1 MSEYHSFSLTQ
12 HLPNKN
18 TIKSNTNTNNA
29 LNNTGKPLQLQN
41 PQQHDFHQHDFN
53 QKNDHHQPELI
64 SLNDP
69 NATPMALTS
78 DHKQNHEIDWSNHH
92 HTSTFQSLDSILN
105 NVPNFNHSRH
115 HTAPAAAN
123 DFHPLFDFL
132 PFSDPS
138 THGLIMP
145 SNQQQQSHSN
155 PEESN
160 DIHHTIPDFN
170 DQHDLF
176 SFNHN
181 DNNDDGSRSIIPY
194 FDGIDDHYSQPK
206 DNSLMSSNSHLLLH
220 DPQHSHLT
228 AAFSPATTASPSP
241 TTTASSSSPAY
252 RISSL
257 SIVQQQQPNQPQQQP
272 HQQQQQTQHIQTPS
286 LLGNAKQSNAT
297 EDIANKPAFLE
308 FQSPAPSR
316 ISSSVSSRMMQ
327 GMVNAVKMKPAI
339 QAYLHADDP
348 IEAGERT
355 VIIMTSK
362 VAQKSYGTEKRFLCP
377 PPTAILVG
385 SSWWTPPSVASQQSE
400 EHQQDALFCDKD
412 NVIRAPPS
420 LTICISGET
429 SGQQSGRIEWYA
441 LSGTMVGQTG
451 GTLSNAKAQSTAPAN
466 KGSKNAS
473 TAAAAVALTA
483 DNSASGESKSN
494 ANDDWYRNSRKETLA
509 GGRCVLKR
517 LYINDADEK
526 RKKVECLIKVQLA
539 NGLMLGT
546 LSSRGIKVIS
556 KPSKKRQ
563 SVKNIELCIY
573 HGTTVSLFNRIRSQ
587 TVSTKYLGVSST
599 SGESSL
605 FDYPGRLQNQK
616 TPQANTDTCF
626 VARTSSWDPFVI
638 WIVDPTQ
645 SATADESTSAS
656 RADEYIGCP
665 SLVPTIPYPNPP
677 TIALKNKTN
686 QPLAIRY
693 NQHVVLQCL
702 TTGLV
707 SPVMIVRKVDKAS
720 MVVGGARCPEEFDPS
735 FSGGGEY
742 GDEVLGD
749 PVSQL
754 HKIALQI
761 VQHENVIQHQ
771 AQQAEA
777 TYQNNYSHT
786 NSAYQ
791 NHFNISPA
799 KHLQQQQQLQPQD
812 ANSMMPQMTKGPV
825 TYLACLNDLV
835 GTHKTTDKRSPI
847 KGIHFN
853 INPAA
858 AAAAAECYNFT
869 ASALSATLNSNMTP
883 NNRKRRVSMM
893 DDQSNYGMMSSPQM
907 QQMYNNSLGDF
918 DGSSSNVR
926 RRVSS
931 LNDAH
936 KLPNANPSAHHN
948 MLLQRSH
955 SISTPSA
962 AYQDKSAT
970 ANRKSSIAANS
981 GQALAEFGAYWSEDV
996 TDAAVWTIVGTECA
1010 RYTFWTPPHLDE
1022 NKQQEK
1028 QITAPLSTP
1037 FPCLTHFVISNDHY
1051 MDPNKRNQPQQLHHQ
1066 GHSDDD
1072 YNLSTMMTVSGENFT
1087 RDLQIWFGDI
1097 KAPFTEYR
1105 SREML
1110 VCRLPPRE
1118 ELMQSVGLNR
1128 VHDVLANEQHADD
1141 DDDQR
1146 KPRMPYSIRILL
1158 VRGDGVVY
1166 KTSRSYSFC

>member
-1 MSEYHSFSLTQ
+1 MLT
-12 HLPNKN
+12 HP
-18 TIKSNTNTNNA
+18 SGEEMNNA
-29 LNNTGKPLQLQN
+29 TG
-41 PQQHDFHQHDFN
+41 
-53 QKNDHHQPELI
+53 
-64 SLNDP
+64 
-69 NATPMALTS
+69 
-78 DHKQNHEIDWSNHH
+78 
-92 HTSTFQSLDSILN
+92 
-105 NVPNFNHSRH
+105 
-115 HTAPAAAN
+115 
-123 DFHPLFDFL
+123 
-132 PFSDPS
+132 
-138 THGLIMP
+138 
-145 SNQQQQSHSN
+145 
-155 PEESN
+155 
-160 DIHHTIPDFN
+160 
-170 DQHDLF
+170 
-176 SFNHN
+176 
-181 DNNDDGSRSIIPY
+181 
-194 FDGIDDHYSQPK
+194 
-206 DNSLMSSNSHLLLH
+206 
-220 DPQHSHLT
+220 
-228 AAFSPATTASPSP
+228 
-241 TTTASSSSPAY
+241 
-252 RISSL
+252 
-257 SIVQQQQPNQPQQQP
+257 
-272 HQQQQQTQHIQTPS
+272 
-286 LLGNAKQSNAT
+286 
-297 EDIANKPAFLE
+297 FLE
-308 FQSPAPSR
+308 FQSPPTSR
-316 ISSSVSSRMMQ
+316 INAPASSRTIQ
-327 GMVNAVKMKPAI
+327 VTANAVKMKPAI

-385 SSWWTPPSVASQQSE
+385 SSWWTPPSDQESIKEGTS
-400 EHQQDALFCDKD
+400 FRDKD
-412 NVIRAPPS
+412 NITRAPPS
-420 LTICISGET
+420 LSIGISSEA
-429 SGQQSGRIEWYA
+429 SAQQSGRIEWYCSSDN
-441 LSGTMVGQTG
+441 LVGQTG
-451 GTLSNAKAQSTAPAN
+451 GSNSKLSIQSPGTKHKDTTIVSISNEN
-466 KGSKNAS
+466 K
-473 TAAAAVALTA
+473 
-483 DNSASGESKSN
+483 SAS
-494 ANDDWYRNSRKETLA
+494 DDWYRNNKNETLA

-599 SGESSL
+599 SGESTI

-616 TPQANTDTCF
+616 NLPNNSDTCF

-638 WIVDPTQ
+638 WAID
-645 SATADESTSAS
+645 ATRNISPQENNSSC
-656 RADEYIGCP
+656 RIDEYIGCP
-665 SLVPTIPYPNPP
+665 SLTPTISYPNPP
-677 TIALKNKTN
+677 TIALKNRTN

-720 MVVGGARCPEEFDPS
+720 TVVGGARCPDQFDPS

-761 VQHENVIQHQ
+761 VQHDQVISQTK
-771 AQQAEA
+771 AS
-777 TYQNNYSHT
+777 NNYDRLNNMQPHT
-786 NSAYQ
+786 SVFQFASNRMQQESASS
-791 NHFNISPA
+791 N
-799 KHLQQQQQLQPQD
+799 
-812 ANSMMPQMTKGPV
+812 MMPMMTEGPV

-847 KGIHFN
+847 KGIYSN

-858 AAAAAECYNFT
+858 AAAAAESYNFT
-869 ASALSATLNSNMTP
+869 ASALSATLNTMPSPT
-883 NNRKRRVSMM
+883 RKRRLSMLEEQTNF
-893 DDQSNYGMMSSPQM
+893 DILSS
-907 QQMYNNSLGDF
+907 QQMPLYDRTIPENEAP
-918 DGSSSNVR
+918 R

-931 LNDAH
+931 VNDAQNRFESSPAISYPH
-936 KLPNANPSAHHN
+936 LFA
-948 MLLQRSH
+948 QRSH

-962 AYQDKSAT
+962 AYNSIKPVNT
-970 ANRKSSIAANS
+970 AAINRRNSVTANS

-1010 RYTFWTPPHLDE
+1010 RYTFWIPPYLDE
-1022 NKQQEK
+1022 NKPQEK
-1028 QITAPLSTP
+1028 QMTTPLSTP
-1037 FPCLTHFVISNDHY
+1037 FPCLTHFAISNDHY
-1051 MDPNKRNQPQQLHHQ
+1051 SASSSKTNGKP
-1066 GHSDDD
+1066 D

-1110 VCRLPPRE
+1110 VCRIPDRDDL
-1118 ELMQSVGLNR
+1118 LQSVGLNR
-1128 VHDVLANEQHADD
+1128 AHDTVSDHDEDESFR
-1141 DDDQR
+1141 QR
-1146 KPRMPYSIRILL
+1146 LPFSIRILL

>member
-1 MSEYHSFSLTQ
+1 M
-12 HLPNKN
+12 KN
-18 TIKSNTNTNNA
+18 GNNA
-29 LNNTGKPLQLQN
+29 MMNNTGKQLHL
-41 PQQHDFHQHDFN
+41 QQHDIHHDFD
-53 QKNDHHQPELI
+53 KNQPELVN
-64 SLNDP
+64 LTDGL
-69 NATPMALTS
+69 ALPS
-78 DHKQNHEIDWSNHH
+78 NPKPSAQVDDWSNHH
-92 HTSTFQSLDSILN
+92 NSTHFPTIDSILN
-105 NVPNFNHSRH
+105 NVPNYSHEHHQRH
-115 HTAPAAAN
+115 HTAPATS

-132 PFSDPS
+132 PFDDPS
-138 THGLIMP
+138 SHGLIMP
-145 SNQQQQSHSN
+145 SNCHDQHNHPNSA
-155 PEESN
+155 EETN
-160 DIHHTIPDFN
+160 DIHHTASSFN
-170 DQHDLF
+170 DHHDLF

-181 DNNDDGSRSIIPY
+181 DDHDDGSRSIIPY
-194 FDGIDDHYSQPK
+194 FDGIEEHYVQPK
-206 DNSLMSSNSHLLLH
+206 ESSSLMSSNSHLLLH

-228 AAFSPATTASPSP
+228 ATFSPTSTASASP
-241 TTTASSSSPAY
+241 TTTASSSTPAF
-252 RISSL
+252 RVPNL
-257 SIVQQQQPNQPQQQP
+257 SAL
-272 HQQQQQTQHIQTPS
+272 QQQQQQNIQTPS
-286 LLGNAKQSNAT
+286 LLNNRQQSVPEEIT
-297 EDIANKPAFLE
+297 SKTSFLE
-308 FQSPAPSR
+308 FQSATPSR

-385 SSWWTPPSVASQQSE
+385 SSWWTPPSLHSQQNQ
-400 EHQQDALFCDKD
+400 EHGQNAMFRDEYNL
-412 NVIRAPPS
+412 IRAPPS
-420 LTICISGET
+420 LHICISGET

-451 GTLSNAKAQSTAPAN
+451 GSLTTSKASAAATASSNKSNKSTTT
-466 KGSKNAS
+466 STTTT
-473 TAAAAVALTA
+473 TAAAAASDA
-483 DNSASGESKSN
+483 SDNNGRSNTSSSETKSN
-494 ANDDWYRNSRKETLA
+494 ANDDWYRNSRKEKLA

-517 LYINDADEK
+517 LFINDADEK

-587 TVSTKYLGVSST
+587 TVSTKYLGVSCT
-599 SGESSL
+599 SGEASL

-616 TPQANTDTCF
+616 STPANTDTCF

-638 WIVDPTQ
+638 WIVDPAQ
-645 SATADESTSAS
+645 SANAANEPTCTS

-693 NQHVVLQCL
+693 NQHIVLQCL

-720 MVVGGARCPEEFDPS
+720 MVVGGARCPEGFDAS

-761 VQHENVIQHQ
+761 VQHDSVIQHQ
-771 AQQAEA
+771 AHQAEA
-777 TYQNNYSHT
+777 SFQNSR

-791 NHFNISPA
+791 NHFNTRQQP
-799 KHLQQQQQLQPQD
+799 QQQHQD

-869 ASALSATLNSNMTP
+869 ASALSATLNSNMIP

-893 DDQSNYGMMSSPQM
+893 DEQPSQAMLSSPLHL
-907 QQMYNNSLGDF
+907 QQMYNNSLADT
-918 DGSSSNVR
+918 DGFGNTR

-931 LNDAH
+931 LNDTH
-936 KLPNANPSAHHN
+936 NKSATSSTTHHN
-948 MLLQRSH
+948 MLIQRSH

-970 ANRKSSIAANS
+970 ANRKNSIAPNS

-1051 MDPNKRNQPQQLHHQ
+1051 RDPSKQSQSQQHQ
-1066 GHSDDD
+1066 QQQDDD

-1118 ELMQSVGLNR
+1118 ELLQSVGLNR
-1128 VHDVLANEQHADD
+1128 VHDILANEQHTDD
-1141 DDDQR
+1141 DDGGGADQR
-1146 KPRMPYSIRILL
+1146 KPRMPYNIRILL

-1166 KTSRSYSFC
+1166 KTSRSYCFC

>member
-1 MSEYHSFSLTQ
+1 
-12 HLPNKN
+12 
-18 TIKSNTNTNNA
+18 
-29 LNNTGKPLQLQN
+29 
-41 PQQHDFHQHDFN
+41 
-53 QKNDHHQPELI
+53 
-64 SLNDP
+64 
-69 NATPMALTS
+69 
-78 DHKQNHEIDWSNHH
+78 
-92 HTSTFQSLDSILN
+92 
-105 NVPNFNHSRH
+105 
-115 HTAPAAAN
+115 
-123 DFHPLFDFL
+123 
-132 PFSDPS
+132 
-138 THGLIMP
+138 
-145 SNQQQQSHSN
+145 
-155 PEESN
+155 
-160 DIHHTIPDFN
+160 
-170 DQHDLF
+170 
-176 SFNHN
+176 
-181 DNNDDGSRSIIPY
+181 
-194 FDGIDDHYSQPK
+194 
-206 DNSLMSSNSHLLLH
+206 
-220 DPQHSHLT
+220 
-228 AAFSPATTASPSP
+228 
-241 TTTASSSSPAY
+241 
-252 RISSL
+252 
-257 SIVQQQQPNQPQQQP
+257 
-272 HQQQQQTQHIQTPS
+272 
-286 LLGNAKQSNAT
+286 
-297 EDIANKPAFLE
+297 
-308 FQSPAPSR
+308 
-316 ISSSVSSRMMQ
+316 MMQ

-385 SSWWTPPSVASQQSE
+385 SSWWTPPSLASQQSE
-400 EHQQDALFCDKD
+400 EHRQDALFCDKD

-451 GTLSNAKAQSTAPAN
+451 GTLNNAKTQSTTSAN
-466 KGSKNAS
+466 KNTKNAS
-473 TAAAAVALTA
+473 TAALAALTT
-483 DNSASGESKSN
+483 DSTTNGESKSN

-605 FDYPGRLQNQK
+605 FDYPGRLQSQK
-616 TPQANTDTCF
+616 TPQPNTDTCF

-645 SATADESTSAS
+645 SANADESTSTS

-761 VQHENVIQHQ
+761 VQHDNVIQHQ

-777 TYQNNYSHT
+777 NYQNNHSHT

-799 KHLQQQQQLQPQD
+799 KHLQQQQQLQQQD

-869 ASALSATLNSNMTP
+869 ASALSATLNSNMIP

-893 DDQSNYGMMSSPQM
+893 DDQSSYGMLSSPHM
-907 QQMYNNSLGDF
+907 QQMYTGSLGDS
-918 DGSSSNVR
+918 DGSNSVR

-936 KLPNANPSAHHN
+936 KLPHSNSSAHHS
-948 MLLQRSH
+948 MLGQRSH

-1051 MDPNKRNQPQQLHHQ
+1051 MDPNKRNQPQQHQ
-1066 GHSDDD
+1066 HQNHLDDD

-1128 VHDVLANEQHADD
+1128 VHDVLANEQHADE

>member
-1 MSEYHSFSLTQ
+1 MSEYHSFSLAQ
-12 HLPNKN
+12 HLPNTNRINNRKEVKIIQQQGQDQEHQFFN
-18 TIKSNTNTNNA
+18 QHLFNIQQDDHPQQQQQVYDINDSSTKPDNKVEWSNTNSNN
-29 LNNTGKPLQLQN
+29 
-41 PQQHDFHQHDFN
+41 N
-53 QKNDHHQPELI
+53 Q
-64 SLNDP
+64 
-69 NATPMALTS
+69 
-78 DHKQNHEIDWSNHH
+78 
-92 HTSTFQSLDSILN
+92 FQTLDSILN
-105 NVPNFNHSRH
+105 DTSNFQHTRH
-115 HTAPAAAN
+115 HTAPVPLSTLPNHAQNNPN
-123 DFHPLFDFL
+123 DFNRLFDFL
-132 PFSDPS
+132 PPFDD
-138 THGLIMP
+138 HLIL
-145 SNQQQQSHSN
+145 SQSQSQHQHQHQQQAHHHLGNDGSMATTPTTTVSTGHHSISHFDTN
-155 PEESN
+155 N
-160 DIHHTIPDFN
+160 HHG
-170 DQHDLF
+170 QLF
-176 SFNHN
+176 SFDANGG
-181 DNNDDGSRSIIPY
+181 DEERSIIPY
-194 FDGIDDHYSQPK
+194 FDGIVEEPRHYK
-206 DNSLMSSNSHLLLH
+206 ENTNSTNEIMLT
-220 DPQHSHLT
+220 DPQHIHPPPPPPL
-228 AAFSPATTASPSP
+228 
-241 TTTASSSSPAY
+241 
-252 RISSL
+252 
-257 SIVQQQQPNQPQQQP
+257 
-272 HQQQQQTQHIQTPS
+272 QQQQQQQLHQTQTPTP
-286 LLGNAKQSNAT
+286 LGQQEFASN
-297 EDIANKPAFLE
+297 EDIGHNAAAVGSGGFLE
-308 FQSPAPSR
+308 FQSPTSR
-316 ISSSVSSRMMQ
+316 INASVSSRMMQ

-385 SSWWTPPSVASQQSE
+385 SSWWTPPSHQVVQQN
-400 EHQQDALFCDKD
+400 DAVFRDKD
-412 NVIRAPPS
+412 NIIRAPPS
-420 LTICISGET
+420 LTICISGES
-429 SGQQSGRIEWYA
+429 SGQQSGRIEWYS
-441 LSGTMVGQTG
+441 LSGSLVGQTG
-451 GTLSNAKAQSTAPAN
+451 GSNKLIIQPPVNPPSTTSNN
-466 KGSKNAS
+466 KKNS
-473 TAAAAVALTA
+473 VETAILTI
-483 DNSASGESKSN
+483 NGENKSN
-494 ANDDWYRNSRKETLA
+494 PNDDWYRNSKKETLA

-599 SGESSL
+599 SGESQI
-605 FDYPGRLQNQK
+605 FEYPGRLQNQK
-616 TPQANTDTCF
+616 NPQTNNDTCF
-626 VARTSSWDPFVI
+626 VARTSSWDPFVV

-645 SATADESTSAS
+645 RAHSDEVNSSC

-677 TIALKNKTN
+677 TIALKNKSN

-720 MVVGGARCPEEFDPS
+720 TVVGGARCPEEFDPS

-749 PVSQL
+749 PISQL

-761 VQHENVIQHQ
+761 VQHENIMQHR

-777 TYQNNYSHT
+777 AHYRFQNSYAANGT
-786 NSAYQ
+786 VFQFAN
-791 NHFNISPA
+791 NNKPPP
-799 KHLQQQQQLQPQD
+799 KHQKPD
-812 ANSMMPQMTKGPV
+812 DPNDMMPHMTNEPV

-835 GTHKTTDKRSPI
+835 GTHKTTEKRSPI
-847 KGIHFN
+847 KGVYSN

-858 AAAAAECYNFT
+858 AAAAAESYHFT
-869 ASALSATLNSNMTP
+869 ASALSATLNSMPSP
-883 NNRKRRVSMM
+883 NSRKRRISLME
-893 DDQSNYGMMSSPQM
+893 DQSNFGASSPQT
-907 QQMYNNSLGDF
+907 QMYNNS
-918 DGSSSNVR
+918 SSPTDLDTSSTR

-931 LNDAH
+931 LNDAQNRFQPPSSTSPTSVSPSPH
-936 KLPNANPSAHHN
+936 PN
-948 MLLQRSH
+948 LLNQRSH
-955 SISTPSA
+955 SISTPSSLYNNNKPVPHA
-962 AYQDKSAT
+962 SI
-970 ANRKSSIAANS
+970 NRKNSITANS

-1051 MDPNKRNQPQQLHHQ
+1051 VDPTKKKSNQHP
-1066 GHSDDD
+1066 DDD
-1072 YNLSTMMTVSGENFT
+1072 NNYSMSTMMTVSGENFT

-1128 VHDVLANEQHADD
+1128 VHDVVANDD
-1141 DDDQR
+1141 DDDDGR
-1146 KPRMPYSIRILL
+1146 KTRMPYNIRILL